1 MDVQTVSTF
10 ISTVGFPIAACVALY
25 YQNAKM
31 SEALHNNTVA
41 LTELSTLI
49 KKWDVD
55 KNESENNA
63 G

>member
-49 KKWDVD
+49 KKWDTD
-55 KNESENNA
+55 KNESENSA

>member
-1 MDVQTVSTF
+1 MDIQTVSTF

-49 KKWDVD
+49 KKWDTD
-55 KNESENNA
+55 KNECEN
-63 G
+63 GTS

>member
-49 KKWDVD
+49 KKWDVN
-55 KNESENNA
+55 KNESENSA

>member
-55 KNESENNA
+55 KNESENSA

>member
-49 KKWDVD
+49 KKWDTD
-55 KNESENNA
+55 KNESENST